1 MTAVNS
7 AKWTVDTVATL
18 GACLSVRDHVG
29 RTASIDGAID
39 NGISDLLG
47 DETFMRII
55 GKRVLDS
62 PTALDALPNL
72 SAFRDAVVAELANLP
87 TAVRQRAA
95 GMWLLKQPLDDGIDN
110 GRTYRLSQ
118 RVMALNG
125 THAASA
131 MVRHDLGAH
140 PAGGGGS
147 IIVIPVMRRLN
158 GGAAHG
164 HLRLKALMHEHLDDA
179 PGAADDIVWGTYLAT
194 ADLFGLAEG
203 IGAPASACCTGVRR
217 GMVLNCRAATLL
229 DRAEVF
235 GDAAALDY
243 ARGLVQDAWAASPSE
258 ATRNVQGRLA
268 SLSGDPTD
276 SQVFRLMDMFLTGP
290 ASHG

>member
-1 MTAVNS
+1 MTSVDS
-7 AKWTVDTVATL
+7 TEWSVDTVATL
-18 GACLSVRDHVG
+18 GADLAAREHVE
-29 RTASIDGAID
+29 RAASIDVALKSGV
-39 NGISDLLG
+39 SDLLG
-47 DETFMRII
+47 DENFMRTM

-62 PTALDALPNL
+62 PTALGALPDL
-72 SAFRDAVVAELANLP
+72 SAFRDAVMAEVASLP
-87 TAVRQRAA
+87 AAVRQRAA
-95 GMWLLKQPLDDGIDN
+95 GQWLLEPLLEDAIN
-110 GRTYRLSQ
+110 SGRTYRLSR

-131 MVRHDLGAH
+131 MVGHDLGAD

-147 IIVIPVMRRLN
+147 IAVIPELRRLN
-158 GGAAHG
+158 GGTAHG
-164 HLRLKALMHEHLDDA
+164 HWRFKALSCERLDDA
-179 PGAADDIVWGTYLAT
+179 PAAADEVLWGTYLAV
-194 ADLFGLAEG
+194 ADLFGLAEE
-203 IGAPASACCTGVRR
+203 IGAPATACCTGVRR
-217 GMVLNCRAATLL
+217 GMVLNCRAAMLL

-276 SQVFRLMDMFLTGP
+276 SQIFRLMDMFLTGP